1 MVLTRK
7 AKQIIVLKTECGEVI
22 KVHVNCIRNGQ
33 VTIGVC
39 APITVKVLRHE
50 LAEKILW
57 D

>member
-1 MVLTRK
+1 MLVLTRK

-50 LAEKILW
+50 LAEKIL
-57 D
+57 